1 MLNSWCTFRFCS
13 VNRIISKLTSAL
25 PQDNGCLPVTGFEGG
40 SCPRYTRKEAEQHI
54 ELMNNAHS
62 ELPFFVSKG
71 RPTKSE
77 RQQRRDQASQKQQQA
92 QQPDGIANNT
102 RSKTS
107 ITGNKR
113 KFTYIH
119 YSQTRQS
126 QICFVL

>member
-1 MLNSWCTFRFCS
+1 MSISLCTFRFCS
-13 VNRIISKLTSAL
+13 VNSIISKLTSAL

-40 SCPRYTRKEAEQHI
+40 SCPRYTRKEAEQHV
-54 ELMNNAHS
+54 ELMNNQHS
-62 ELPFFVSKG
+62 ELPFFPSKG

-77 RQQRRDQASQKQQQA
+77 EQQRREHARQTEQLA
-92 QQPDGIANNT
+92 QQSDAIANKT

-119 YSQTRQS
+119 
-126 QICFVL
+126 C